1 MTPVFSSTMAG
12 CRAYAA
18 VSSSSLVVITFT
30 ARPVFRASS
39 AAKCST
45 PTRSLPPKPPPTPGT
60 TTRTLETGTWRIS
73 DSVLWISKGSWV
85 FDQTVTW
92 PALSHWATAARGS
105 V

>member
-1 MTPVFSSTMAG
+1 MSVATEATPGPEPAKAPVSNQRRPSRASRRPSRVTPVLSSTMAG

-18 VSSSSLVVITFT
+18 VSSSSLVVMTFT

-60 TTRTLETGTWRIS
+60 TTRTLDG
-73 DSVLWISKGSWV
+73 
-85 FDQTVTW
+85 
-92 PALSHWATAARGS
+92 AT
-105 V
+105 

>member
-1 MTPVFSSTMAG
+1 MA
-12 CRAYAA
+12 
-18 VSSSSLVVITFT
+18 
-30 ARPVFRASS
+30 PN
-39 AAKCST
+39 
-45 PTRSLPPKPPPTPGT
+45 PPPMSGT